1 MSMKI
6 GAGVA
11 GALLTAS
18 AAWAGSVFEDTVS
31 TCTGENCGAMT
42 LRGVHQA
49 NEPFVIQVF
58 SAEGE
63 CLRLDVTTQTQDT
76 ALLLSSPSVN
86 ANDYIDDRDFDGGDL
101 RPLYL
106 LDPVPAT
113 GWYTVIISYFD
124 WGPAVSK
131 FTLKYG
137 RYPGGNANCAAPAT
151 AATGSL
157 RRLNVNPAKFAP
169 AVSRDSEPSQ

>member
-6 GAGVA
+6 GVGVA
-11 GALLTAS
+11 AALLTAS
-18 AAWAGSVFEDTVS
+18 VAWAGSVFEDTVS
-31 TCTGENCGAMT
+31 ACTGENCGAMT

-76 ALLLSSPSVN
+76 ALLLSTPSVN
-86 ANDYIDDRDFDGGDL
+86 AAGVNDDRDFDGGDL
-101 RPLYL
+101 RPLIV

-113 GWYTVIISYFD
+113 GWYTVVVSYFD
-124 WGPAVSK
+124 WAALVSK
-131 FTLKYG
+131 FNLKYG
-137 RYPGGNANCAAPAT
+137 RYPTGNPNCAEPATSAVASLQRLNANPSKIVPAAP
-151 AATGSL
+151 L
-157 RRLNVNPAKFAP
+157 
-169 AVSRDSEPSQ
+169 DSGQGQ